1 MAKSI
6 LSWDWGRGR
15 EWRVGGREWEWV
27 VCVFR
32 AAVQFCWGL
41 YRRVLLTR
49 LYCDTDESKEGEKTP
64 NQKRL
69 TCRIIKHSPAFV
81 SLFNNPCTGL
91 QRKMI
96 WIMIKSKS
104 TYIPP
109 SRLTQFRIFS
119 TAKWDDPNPPSTCS
133 WNPPPVG
140 CCWTSSTTV
149 PPLGYKHVHL
159 SLQMLVFFL
168 CLFNY
173 FCVFV

>member
-6 LSWDWGRGR
+6 LSWDWGGDGSDGLGGGSGSGLCVCFGQQCNSAEVYTEGSSLQGCIVTLTSLKRG
-15 EWRVGGREWEWV
+15 
-27 VCVFR
+27 
-32 AAVQFCWGL
+32 
-41 YRRVLLTR
+41 
-49 LYCDTDESKEGEKTP
+49 KKPP

-69 TCRIIKHSPAFV
+69 TCRVIKHSPAFV

-133 WNPPPVG
+133 
-140 CCWTSSTTV
+140 
-149 PPLGYKHVHL
+149 
-159 SLQMLVFFL
+159 
-168 CLFNY
+168 
-173 FCVFV
+173 

>member
-6 LSWDWGRGR
+6 LSWDWGGW

-27 VCVFR
+27 VCVCFGQQCNS
-32 AAVQFCWGL
+32 AEVYTEGSSLQGCI
-41 YRRVLLTR
+41 VTLTSLKR
-49 LYCDTDESKEGEKTP
+49 GKKTP

-119 TAKWDDPNPPSTCS
+119 TAKWDDPNPPST
-133 WNPPPVG
+133 
-140 CCWTSSTTV
+140 
-149 PPLGYKHVHL
+149 
-159 SLQMLVFFL
+159 
-168 CLFNY
+168 
-173 FCVFV
+173 